1 MKTVALHLLLVLFLV
16 NPYALLS
23 QEKINI
29 KYGKIDPAA
38 FILPDSEYLKGADAV
53 YLADIGSSQFEGNTK
68 SWFTLEY
75 KRHVRIKIN
84 NSNGFDAADFAIPMY
99 FDGGNEERLTQ
110 LKGTTY
116 NLENGK
122 VVETPLKNDQ
132 VFVEKKTKKLW
143 YKKFTMPGVKVG
155 SIIDVVYTINSDYMS
170 HLRDWDFQG
179 SYPRMWSEYEVMIP
193 EVLDYVTLSQG
204 YRKYDINKTDEF
216 SQDFTFSNSARTA
229 DQASSGSY
237 KWRVF
242 SHRWVMKSV
251 PALKTEPFT
260 STINNHISKIE
271 FQLSRIILPREPVQ
285 DEMSNRPKIVQRMNE
300 NEYFGAFLYKNN
312 NWLDDDIKT
321 IVGST
326 TDTLEKANKLYRYVR
341 DNYTCIDDRAV
352 YLTEPGLKNIVKNK
366 KGSVA
371 DLNLLLVALLQ
382 HEGIEAYPVILSTR
396 SHGFASE
403 MYPLM
408 DRYNFT
414 LAIAVIGDKEF
425 YLDASDPML
434 GFGKLNSFCYNG
446 QARVITGEGI
456 PVYLDANNLKE
467 RKLTTL
473 IVNAEDNGTWGG
485 TLSSTLGYY
494 ESLQKRQTLKDKGK
508 EEVVKSMQ
516 SALSEM
522 AIKDPKFEFVD
533 SKEEPLKV
541 SYELDIKNTG
551 EEDLLYFNPIIGEGY
566 KENPFKSAE
575 RFYPVEMSYATDE
588 VYVATIDIPKGYVV
602 DEIPKSA
609 RVMLNE
615 NDGMFEYIIQVQG
628 DKIMLRSKLT
638 INKANFPAED
648 YQTLRDFFGYVI
660 KKHSEQIVFKKA
672 PK

>member
-1 MKTVALHLLLVLFLV
+1 MKTVALHLLLVLFLA

-38 FILPDSEYLKGADAV
+38 FTLPDSEYLKGADAV
-53 YLADIGSSQFEGNTK
+53 FLADIGSSQFEGNTK

-122 VVETPLKNDQ
+122 VVETPLKSDQ

-179 SYPRMWSEYEVMIP
+179 SYPRIWSEYEVMIP
-193 EVLDYVTLSQG
+193 EVLDYVTLTQG

-285 DEMSNRPKIVQRMNE
+285 DVLSNWPKIVERMNE

-321 IVGST
+321 VVGST

-341 DNYTCIDDRAV
+341 DNYTCTDDRAV

-382 HEGIEAYPVILSTR
+382 HEGIETYPVILSTR

-446 QARVITGEGI
+446 QARVITGAGI
-456 PVYLDANNLKE
+456 PVYLDANNVKE

-485 TLSSTLGYY
+485 PMSSTLGYY
-494 ESLQKRQTLKDKGK
+494 ESLQKRQTLRDKGK

-522 AIKDPKFEFVD
+522 AIKDPKFELVD
-533 SKEEPLKV
+533 NKEEPLKI

-588 VYVATIDIPKGYVV
+588 VYVATIDIPKGYAV